1 MKSSSSDKKTISILG
16 SGWLGLPL
24 AKHFVDQGYRVKAST
39 RSAERISIIEEN
51 GAQCFIVDI
60 DQESDID
67 DFLEANILVV
77 NITSKNIE
85 GFAILIKAIEKSPIK
100 KVIFVSSTSVY
111 QNTNQMVS
119 EADGVENELSPLF
132 QIENLFRNSTQF
144 ETSIIRFAGLFGYSR
159 HPGRFFAER
168 PIPQPDAPVNLIHRD
183 DCINIID
190 CIIAQEQWNEVFN
203 ACADT
208 HPSKREFYSHA
219 REMMGLPAPLIGDP
233 GRVGFKMISNEK
245 VKQALNYAFIH
256 ADLMAW
262 SGL

>member
-1 MKSSSSDKKTISILG
+1 MKTISILG

-24 AKHFVDQGYRVKAST
+24 AKHFIEQGYRVKAST
-39 RSAERISIIEEN
+39 RSTDRIEAIKES
-51 GAQCFIVDI
+51 GVQSFVVDI
-60 DQESDID
+60 DQALDAD
-67 DFLEANILVV
+67 DFFDANILIV

-85 GFAILIKAIEKSPIK
+85 GFKRFIKAVENSPID

-111 QNTNQMVS
+111 KNTNQRVA
-119 EADGVENELSPLF
+119 EDDGAENQQSPLF
-132 QIENLFRNSTQF
+132 QIENLFRDNPYFQT
-144 ETSIIRFAGLFGYSR
+144 TVIRFAGLFGYGR
-159 HPGRFFAER
+159 HPGRFFAHR

-190 CIIAQEQWNEVFN
+190 RIVEQAKWGEVFN

-219 REMMGLPAPLIGDP
+219 RKLMGLSAPAMGDSEQA
-233 GRVGFKMISNEK
+233 GFKIIANEK
-245 VKQALNYAFIH
+245 VKQALDYTFIQ

-262 SGL
+262 SD